1 MQKHSKKE
9 KLLTVTSNY
18 NLNLSQNEI
27 EFVDVP
33 LELDL
38 PCFINPFA
46 IKNSKDKLIMKMS
59 YLLNKHFK
67 HMLDLIKDSKQ
78 KEALMLIEGFSEKNT
93 RGIHLGYSTDK
104 NGKSIGPEKAKA
116 IYNAFN
122 NSVAVKT
129 GKLNDI
135 EECTLLLEN
144 VSYDIISD
152 IILSICKKPL
162 LEFTINQSKKYS
174 LKTRPFNIKVLNENS
189 KWVYK
194 EFNLP
199 YNFESKEDYILLV
212 PKNIVIHN
220 PKLTN
225 ARAYSFIWEK
235 LKYSKNITNKELN
248 LALVMTLDDNILE
261 KPTTKKEFK
270 NSIPE
275 SKEIIVKFF
284 GLNPNQLKLIMNRY
298 NLIGNSLYDANAEIA
313 NAYNALFKRFH
324 DIAA

>member
-1 MQKHSKKE
+1 MQKHSQKD
-9 KLLTVTSNY
+9 KLLTVTSNC

-46 IKNSKDKLIMKMS
+46 IKNSKDKLIMKMN

-67 HMLDLIKDSKQ
+67 HMLDLIKDNKQ
-78 KEALMLIEGFSEKNT
+78 KETLMLIKGFSEKNT
-93 RGIHLGYSTDK
+93 RGIHLGYSTNK
-104 NGKSIGPEKAKA
+104 NGKSIGKEKARA
-116 IYNAFN
+116 LYNAFEK
-122 NSVAVKT
+122 SVAVKT

-135 EECTLLLEN
+135 EECILLLEN

-152 IILSICKKPL
+152 IILSICKESL

-174 LKTRPFNIKVLNENS
+174 LKTRPFKIKVLNENS
-189 KWVYK
+189 KWIYK

-199 YNFESKEDYILLV
+199 YSFESKKEYILLV

-220 PKLTN
+220 SKLTN
-225 ARAYSFIWEK
+225 ARAYSFIWEN
-235 LKYSKNITNKELN
+235 LKHFKNKELN

-270 NSIPE
+270 NTIPE
-275 SKEIIVKFF
+275 RKKTIVKFF
-284 GLNPNQLKLIMNRY
+284 ELNPNQLKLIVNRY

-324 DIAA
+324 NIAD